1 MIKELVEKPY
11 HQYALDVRD
20 GKVVACKY
28 IKLAVERYFKWL
40 EREDIEFYPEK
51 VDKVIRFIAKIKH
64 YKGECAGQPLILQP
78 WQTWVLANIYG
89 FYWKG
94 TERRV
99 TKNVYLEVARKN
111 GKTSLAAGICLYS
124 LIADGEKG
132 AEVDL
137 IANTRAQA
145 KLCFED
151 CEKFARTI
159 DPKGKVIKRY
169 REKIKFPHTD
179 SFLQVLSSD
188 SEKQDGHNS
197 HLYIAD
203 EAHCYPNSKLFDVMK
218 SSQGFRRNPLAII
231 ITTAGLNL
239 HCFCYEMRKTN
250 IEILHGIKEDD
261 TQFTAIYT
269 LDDGDDWE
277 DPKNWIKPNPNFG
290 VSVQA
295 ESIPEQIRQAK
306 NNPILEASVRTKHFN
321 QWLGSNIVWIP
332 HSTLVENSKP
342 IELSDMK
349 DLQIWM
355 GVDLS
360 AVSDLT
366 AVSACW
372 ELSGKYHFKTW
383 YFLPESALSDSPNS
397 EMYKGWVRKG
407 LLNITPGNVVD
418 YDYITNTILK
428 INEQCYINKIFY
440 DAWNSVSW
448 AVQCTTLGLPLEP
461 FSQALWHFN
470 RATKGFERLI
480 KSGQVVIDDN
490 EITRWCFS
498 NCTLKF
504 DHNDNCKPIK
514 EQREAKIDGVIAMLQ
529 GLGGMIE
536 QPMYQNEIF
545 SI

>member
-1 MIKELVEKPY
+1 MTSKPTYIK
-11 HQYALDVRD
+11 YAEDVVRGD
-20 GKVVACKY
+20 VIAGEY
-28 IKLAVERYFKWL
+28 IKLACQRFL
-40 EREDIEFYPEK
+40 NFLDREDIEFRGEK
-51 VDKVIRFIAKIKH
+51 VDKVIKFISKLKH
-64 YKGECAGQPLILQP
+64 FTGSHNQKPFILQP
-78 WQTWVLANIYG
+78 WQTWCVASIYG

-94 TERRV
+94 TNERV
-99 TKNVYLEVARKN
+99 TKNVYIEVARKN
-111 GKTSLAAGICLYS
+111 GKSAFAAGLCLYA
-124 LIADGEKG
+124 LIADGESNS
-132 AEVDL
+132 EVEL
-137 IANTRAQA
+137 IANSKKQA
-145 KLCFED
+145 GICFD
-151 CEKFARTI
+151 MCANFVKTL
-159 DPKGKVIKRY
+159 DPKRKLFKGY
-169 REKIKFPHTD
+169 RDKIKFDRTK

-188 SEKQDGHNS
+188 SGNNDGWNS
-197 HLYIAD
+197 YFYVAD
-203 EAHCYPNSKLFDVMK
+203 EAHSYPDSKMYDVMK
-218 SSQGFRRNPLAII
+218 SSQGMRDNPLAVV

-239 HCFCYEMRKTN
+239 FSFCYNMRKTN
-250 IEILHGIKEDD
+250 IEILYGAKEDD

-277 DPKNWIKPNPNFG
+277 DEKNWVKANPNLG
-290 VSVQA
+290 VTVKPQYLK
-295 ESIPEQIRQAK
+295 EQIQQAK
-306 NNPILEASVRTKHFN
+306 NNPSLETSIRTKNFN
-321 QWLGSNIVWIP
+321 QWLATSEIWIP
-332 HSTLVENSKP
+332 NDILLKSSHSISLEDLEN
-342 IELSDMK
+342 
-349 DLQIWM
+349 LQVYV

-366 AVSACW
+366 AVAACW
-372 ELSGKYHFKTW
+372 LNDYKYYFKTW
-383 YFLPESALSDSPNS
+383 YFLPESALSDNPNS

-448 AVQCTTLGLPLEP
+448 AVQCTALGLPLEP

-498 NCTLKF
+498 NCALKF
-504 DHNDNCKPIK
+504 DHNENCKPIK